1 MKSLVI
7 YRPCYAV
14 TRPIWLVYPI
24 CHNEP
29 THIGKV
35 IEFKNRDIQVVVESQ
50 TTLEA
55 MELGMELINK
65 FVEDRNIFKWRRD
78 LGQL

>member
-1 MKSLVI
+1 MKSLVV

-14 TRPIWLVYPI
+14 NSPVWMIYPI
-24 CHNEP
+24 CHNENVP
-29 THIGKV
+29 IGKI
-35 IEFKNRDIQVVVESQ
+35 IERRNKDIQVVLESQ

-65 FVEDRNIFKWRRD
+65 FVENKDKYGWRRD
-78 LGQL
+78 FGQI

>member
-14 TRPIWLVYPI
+14 TRPVWLLYPI
-24 CHNEP
+24 CHNENTP
-29 THIGKV
+29 IGEI
-35 IEFKNRDIQVVVESQ
+35 IERRNKDIQVVLESQ

-55 MELGMELINK
+55 MELGMKLIDDFIKNR
-65 FVEDRNIFKWRRD
+65 DNSRWRKD
-78 LGQL
+78 FGQL

>member
-14 TRPIWLVYPI
+14 TRPIWLLYPI
-24 CHNEP
+24 CHNE
-29 THIGKV
+29 TKHIGKV
-35 IEFKNRDIQVVVESQ
+35 MEFKNKDIQVVLESQ

-55 MELGMELINK
+55 MELGMKLIDEFIKNR
-65 FVEDRNIFKWRRD
+65 DNSRWRKD

>member
-1 MKSLVI
+1 MKSLVV

-14 TRPIWLVYPI
+14 TRPVWLLYPI
-24 CHNEP
+24 CDDEHTP
-29 THIGKV
+29 MGKV
-35 IEFKNRDIQVVVESQ
+35 IERRNKDIQVVLESQ

-65 FVEDRNIFKWRRD
+65 FVNNKDKYRWRRD
-78 LGQL
+78 FGQI

>member
-24 CHNEP
+24 CHNE
-29 THIGKV
+29 TTNIGKV
-35 IEFKNRDIQVVVESQ
+35 VELKNKDIQVVLESQ
-50 TTLEA
+50 TTLEV
-55 MELGMELINK
+55 MELGMKLIDE
-65 FVEDRNIFKWRRD
+65 FVKNRDNSKWGND